1 MFRLCLDYIYTTTAT
16 MAVPSTLGS
25 SLANIIRNVI
35 KSFPG
40 PKGTRVRVL
49 EVPGVPILRG
59 LITNNPFKIRKCGR
73 TKCPF
78 MTHDE
83 DCNKKCQIENIVYR
97 AICKRCTV
105 KEHCYEGETS
115 RTLYTRSVN
124 HFDDYKSASKN
135 NVTQDM
141 SVDKKSS
148 WMWDHIRDVH
158 NGDPNPQNP
167 QLDFKFAVV
176 SSHRDSMERQIKE
189 ACKIQTE
196 RMKHNLL
203 NSLNL

>member
-1 MFRLCLDYIYTTTAT
+1 M
-16 MAVPSTLGS
+16 
-25 SLANIIRNVI
+25 
-35 KSFPG
+35 
-40 PKGTRVRVL
+40 
-49 EVPGVPILRG
+49 
-59 LITNNPFKIRKCGR
+59 
-73 TKCPF
+73 
-78 MTHDE
+78 
-83 DCNKKCQIENIVYR
+83 
-97 AICKRCTV
+97 

-115 RTLYTRSVN
+115 RTLCTRSVN

-189 ACKIQTE
+189 AVRIKAALSGKVRESDVSKFPREVNCLNRKGEYFALIERFDPEKI
-196 RMKHNLL
+196 
-203 NSLNL
+203 S

>member
-1 MFRLCLDYIYTTTAT
+1 M
-16 MAVPSTLGS
+16 
-25 SLANIIRNVI
+25 
-35 KSFPG
+35 
-40 PKGTRVRVL
+40 
-49 EVPGVPILRG
+49 
-59 LITNNPFKIRKCGR
+59 
-73 TKCPF
+73 
-78 MTHDE
+78 
-83 DCNKKCQIENIVYR
+83 
-97 AICKRCTV
+97 
-105 KEHCYEGETS
+105 
-115 RTLYTRSVN
+115 N

-189 ACKIQTE
+189 AVRIKAALSGKVRESDVSKFPREVNCLNRKGEYFAPIERFGPEKI
-196 RMKHNLL
+196 
-203 NSLNL
+203 S